1 MKIVEVLLKTERKF
15 SNKDAEKLRGFMGSF
30 ILTLIFQVTFL
41 WEKEKVLVL
50 PKEEIDT
57 QLITKV
63 NNVLKEI
70 FGASCEISIDSPKE
84 RFKNARKKIKSI
96 DENLG
101 YLKTLKDL
109 DAYEKLMEII
119 SDKKPYTRIKDIDGL
134 INSIEIEE
142 QNIIENEKN
151 ILIAK
156 GEESKERLAN
166 ILKDE
171 TEILNRIDKEFDK
184 FNERV
189 KNYSKCNVRIKRA

>member
-1 MKIVEVLLKTERKF
+1 
-15 SNKDAEKLRGFMGSF
+15 
-30 ILTLIFQVTFL
+30 
-41 WEKEKVLVL
+41 
-50 PKEEIDT
+50 
-57 QLITKV
+57 
-63 NNVLKEI
+63 
-70 FGASCEISIDSPKE
+70 
-84 RFKNARKKIKSI
+84 
-96 DENLG
+96 
-101 YLKTLKDL
+101 
-109 DAYEKLMEII
+109 MEII

-189 KNYSKCNVRIKRA
+189 KNSKTIQNVMSGSKELKIFLMKWKDSIQTLLKIRSIRFKIQLLKHWKIKMIVKNLIKK